1 MEDEDDDNDDDV
13 ETAKDVRKIE
23 AHLPYIANLAVPN
36 NRKFCNVTFSHGQG
50 IGTLLHHDDVIN
62 DVTDNITSVNMEHTA
77 AAQEQVQEEK
87 LEESVPNFSID
98 EYCNLCLEHLS
109 FTESDVLLARRLYE
123 AISQAGAMGISM
135 PYLKQ
140 VSEAYSK
147 YFIPSLLLI
156 AN

>member
-1 MEDEDDDNDDDV
+1 MLGRLKLICR
-13 ETAKDVRKIE
+13 TSPTLLFRIIE
-23 AHLPYIANLAVPN
+23 
-36 NRKFCNVTFSHGQG
+36 
-50 IGTLLHHDDVIN
+50 TLLHHDDVVDDVVN

-135 PYLKQ
+135 P
-140 VSEAYSK
+140 
-147 YFIPSLLLI
+147 
-156 AN
+156 